1 AHVRLPSQ
9 TLWRAPLGARKG
21 GRWHGSSQPAAAA
34 VADRGVR
41 STPSRRTPV
50 IIAAL
55 VFGVG
60 IAVIWSATV
69 VDKGIGDR
77 IANNLLGYNAKDTS
91 LTGAAMGALFQFG
104 SGIAGTFTACNIVA
118 FSSIAPLMGQKRSF
132 GSKMVEMAKPL
143 GWLALGM
150 VAVSGTYGAIG
161 AAVGTG
167 IPQLS
172 DRTLGDPVTG

>member
-1 AHVRLPSQ
+1 M
-9 TLWRAPLGARKG
+9 
-21 GRWHGSSQPAAAA
+21 A
-34 VADRGVR
+34 VAVKPLKPLPVAVTDPP
-41 STPSRRTPV
+41 PSRRTPV

-91 LTGAAMGALFQFG
+91 LTGAAMGALFAFV

-132 GSKMVEMAKPL
+132 GGKMVEMAKPL

-172 DRTLGDPVTG
+172 DRTLGDPVTGFPVRLIQSSVVFGLI